1 MSEQLDDDQGP
12 GQDDDGHNL
21 GEMAQASLDI
31 PGMPSTD
38 GAQQT
43 LEGTDYTVL
52 KFLGLKYTML
62 EEVPPIGAV
71 LRFEVRVQVVGNGD
85 MLMANEQIRHE
96 VKVKPIEIVQLI
108 DAPDPG
114 GQPTY

>member
-1 MSEQLDDDQGP
+1 MSEQLDDDQAH
-12 GQDDDGHNL
+12 GQDDGHNL

-43 LEGTDYTVL
+43 IEGTDYTVL
-52 KFLGLKYTML
+52 KFMGLKYTML
-62 EEVPPIGAV
+62 EYVPPIGEV
-71 LRFEVRVQVVGNGD
+71 LRFELRVQVVGNGD
-85 MLMANEQIRHE
+85 ELMANEQIRHT
-96 VKVKPIEIVQLI
+96 VKVKPIEIVQLV